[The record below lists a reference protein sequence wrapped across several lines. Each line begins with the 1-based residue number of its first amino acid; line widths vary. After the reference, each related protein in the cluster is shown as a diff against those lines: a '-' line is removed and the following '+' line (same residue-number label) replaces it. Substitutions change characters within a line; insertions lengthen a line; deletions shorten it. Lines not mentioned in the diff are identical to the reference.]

1 MMSDTERLCGARSG
15 MNQRTTLV
23 VCGDAAEG
31 YGDSMYEGVLYCGGR
46 IAEPGSDTL
55 VEEPSAQELAWLAER
70 KRAWEERTGPRWAA
84 VAQLA
89 ASPILLTCVAVL
101 MAGSA
106 ARLAGNTYKAFIYF
120 RF

>member
-1 MMSDTERLCGARSG
+1 MVGWVFFRADSFAQATGFLAAMAGLTTGSRVADDLWSG
-15 MNQRTTLV
+15 QLALAV
-23 VCGDAAEG
+23 AV
-31 YGDSMYEGVLYCGGR
+31 GVPACL
-46 IAEPGSDTL
+46 P
-55 VEEPSAQELAWLAER
+55 VLAWLAER